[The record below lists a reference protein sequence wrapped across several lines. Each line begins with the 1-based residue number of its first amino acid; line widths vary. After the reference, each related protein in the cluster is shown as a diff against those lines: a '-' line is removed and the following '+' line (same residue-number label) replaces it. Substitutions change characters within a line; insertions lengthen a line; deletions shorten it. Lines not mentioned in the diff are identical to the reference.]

1 MTAAATPT
9 HAAFLRGVSP
19 MNVKMPALKSCLEAG
34 GFTAVKTVLA
44 SGNVVFRT
52 RAAAAP
58 ASWPAVARRCER
70 AMTDG
75 LDRSFL
81 TIVRSLDALEKM
93 LADDPFARF
102 RLGPKDK
109 RVVTF
114 LREAPATARLKL
126 PLKFEEARIL
136 AVADDAIF
144 STYVPSPRGAAFMVL
159 IEKTFGKA
167 VTTRTWETVQ
177 KVVRT
182 RQQG

>member
-1 MTAAATPT
+1 
-9 HAAFLRGVSP
+9 
-19 MNVKMPALKSCLEAG
+19 MNAKMPALKRCLEEA

-52 RAAAAP
+52 RAAAA
-58 ASWPAVARRCER
+58 ASAWPAVARRCER
-70 AMTDG
+70 AMTTG

-81 TIVRSLDALEKM
+81 TIVRSLDALDQM

-114 LREAPATARLKL
+114 LHEATAPTRLKL
-126 PLKFEEARIL
+126 PLEFEDARIL

-144 STYVPSPRGAAFMVL
+144 STYVPGPRGGAFMAV

-177 KVVRT
+177 KVART
-182 RQQG
+182 RPAKN